1 MAPPFL
7 FSGLSVTIT
16 MLLFF
21 VFLNP
26 RPMNVSNWSTSVLS
40 SGMMAA
46 SAPEAIALFC
56 ARKPASRPIT
66 STKKIRSWEV
76 AVSLILSTHST
87 MVFNAVSYPMVKSVP
102 YRSLSMVPGNPMHVT
117 SYSSAKIRAP
127 VREPS
132 PPIIIN
138 ALMFSFRMTS

>member
-102 YRSLSMVPGNPMHVT
+102 YRGHCQWCRAILCTSHHTPPQRYGLPSGNRLH
-117 SYSSAKIRAP
+117 R
-127 VREPS
+127 
-132 PPIIIN
+132 
-138 ALMFSFRMTS
+138 

>member
-56 ARKPASRPIT
+56 ARKPASRPHHLD
-66 STKKIRSWEV
+66 KE
-76 AVSLILSTHST
+76 
-87 MVFNAVSYPMVKSVP
+87 NAVVRGGRIPDFVHTLHDGVQGRIISY
-102 YRSLSMVPGNPMHVT
+102 G
-117 SYSSAKIRAP
+117 KIGT
-127 VREPS
+127 
-132 PPIIIN
+132 I
-138 ALMFSFRMTS
+138 